1 MEVLAYKTFYA
12 VLTAPQEVR
21 EAMLEEVTGVI
32 AGLKL

>member
-1 MEVLAYKTFYA
+1 VLS
-12 VLTAPQEVR
+12 APQEVR